1 MKSEALD
8 RSDFIHILHDN
19 EQNNTGKIV
28 AKYCSFSHIA
38 KAMKLEWVYVH
49 ELARW
54 A

>member
-1 MKSEALD
+1 MKSEVLD
-8 RSDFIHILHDN
+8 RCDYDN
-19 EQNNTGKIV
+19 EQNNTGKVV